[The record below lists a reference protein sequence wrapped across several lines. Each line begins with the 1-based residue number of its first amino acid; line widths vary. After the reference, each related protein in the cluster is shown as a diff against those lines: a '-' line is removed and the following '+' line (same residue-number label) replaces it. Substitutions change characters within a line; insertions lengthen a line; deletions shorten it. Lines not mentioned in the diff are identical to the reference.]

1 MIVRLMGLLSTSL
14 ALWVAS
20 AMTPFNLRQVLGPSL
35 AKFSKAGSARSRQNS
50 SIQHTSRRPSRRCRT
65 R

>member
-1 MIVRLMGLLSTSL
+1 MIVRLIGLASTSL

-20 AMTPFNLRQVLGPSL
+20 AMTPFNFRQVLGPSF
-35 AKFSKAGSARSRQNS
+35 AKLSKAGSASSRQNS
-50 SIQHTSRRPSRRCRT
+50 SIQQTSRRPSRRWRT